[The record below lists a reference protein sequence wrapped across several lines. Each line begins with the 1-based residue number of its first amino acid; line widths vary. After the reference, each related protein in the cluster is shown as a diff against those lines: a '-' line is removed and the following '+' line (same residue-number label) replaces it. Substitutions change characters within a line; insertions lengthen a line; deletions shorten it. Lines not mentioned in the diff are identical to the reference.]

1 MEYVGTNAVIATL
14 MQNLTL
20 APFGPEDR
28 AGQRTQSHVGSNNQG
43 TFALAAKVL
52 AMWNRT
58 RL

>member
-1 MEYVGTNAVIATL
+1 